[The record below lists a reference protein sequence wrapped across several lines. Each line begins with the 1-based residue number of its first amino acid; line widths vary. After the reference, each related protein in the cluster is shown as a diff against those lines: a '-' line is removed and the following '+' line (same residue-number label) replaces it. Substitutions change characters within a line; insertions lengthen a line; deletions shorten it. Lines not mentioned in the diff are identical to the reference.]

1 MEWVGFVLG
10 EFGLRKSLDSW
21 PIIFLRKCRRGS
33 FLSGEDSAQILGSV
47 LSSACHSGHVLSIQ
61 EVKSPGHPSHK
72 CL

>member
-33 FLSGEDSAQILGSV
+33 FLAGEDSEAQILAQSYRLPATLGTFS
-47 LSSACHSGHVLSIQ
+47 LY
-61 EVKSPGHPSHK
+61 KK
-72 CL
+72 